1 MLRLCP
7 LLSGPCC
14 YGGGYCNILSHCSTP
29 CITADDTREMM
40 LERKGRPLF
49 FIDIAVP
56 RNIEPSVADIK
67 DVFLYNVDSL
77 KKIAEENK
85 RCREIEM
92 EKAEKIVED
101 DVDDF
106 ISW

>member
-1 MLRLCP
+1 
-7 LLSGPCC
+7 
-14 YGGGYCNILSHCSTP
+14 
-29 CITADDTREMM
+29 MM